1 MTAVWIDPQESRRR
15 VRAGSGAT
23 QQGHRW
29 LHAIGDLPGSV
40 DCDDLKSCCA
50 PNMNRTHAS
59 FELDNLGIATLT
71 VTQAGSLNLLGS
83 PAIADLRAAV
93 AEARDDKALRVLVM
107 RGSGDKAFIGG
118 ADIHEMSTLTPP
130 AAQRFIGG
138 LRDLCEE
145 IRRVPVP
152 VVARLPGWTLGGGLE
167 VAMAC
172 DLRICSE
179 DARFGMPEVRV
190 GIPSVIHAALLPR
203 LIGQSPAAWMLLT
216 GESIDAATALSW
228 GLVHRR
234 VALSDLDTAVDD
246 TARSLAGL
254 GERVLRQQKRL
265 LRSWEQH
272 TLDDSIAASVAE
284 FSHSFE
290 TGEPQRYMTA
300 FLNRPR

>member
-1 MTAVWIDPQESRRR
+1 LGLGQ
-15 VRAGSGAT
+15 RA
-23 QQGHRW
+23 QFR
-29 LHAIGDLPGSV
+29 D
-40 DCDDLKSCCA
+40 
-50 PNMNRTHAS
+50 
-59 FELDNLGIATLT
+59 
-71 VTQAGSLNLLGS
+71 
-83 PAIADLRAAV
+83 
-93 AEARDDKALRVLVM
+93 ARDDKALRVLVM

-152 VVARLPGWTLGGGLE
+152 VIARLPGWTLGGGLE
-167 VAMAC
+167 VGMAC

-272 TLDDSIAASVAE
+272 TLDDSITASVAE